1 MTTRN
6 FNAEERAKLKQLI
19 SESSTV
25 MTEIETLNDGLTD
38 TIKHIAEELEIK
50 PSLLKR
56 AIKMAQKRDYDR
68 VRDDLDVIESILNST
83 DNLRHS
89 DDD

>member
-6 FNAEERAKLKQLI
+6 FNSEEKAKLKQLI

-25 MTEIETLNDGLTD
+25 MTEIETLSEGLNDTV
-38 TIKHIAEELEIK
+38 KHIAEELEIK

-56 AIKMAQKRDYDR
+56 AIKMAQKRDFDR
-68 VRDDLDVIESILNST
+68 VRDDLEVIESILNST
-83 DNLRHS
+83 DNLRHE
-89 DDD
+89 DE

>member
-1 MTTRN
+1 MASRM
-6 FNAEERAKLKQLI
+6 FSVEQKAKLTQLVNEGI
-19 SESSTV
+19 AV
-25 MTEIETLNDGLTD
+25 LTEIEDLGAGLND

-68 VRDDLDVIESILNST
+68 VRDDLDMIESILNST
-83 DNLRHS
+83 DNLRHT
-89 DDD
+89 DD

>member
-6 FNAEERAKLKQLI
+6 FNPEEKAKLKQLI

-25 MTEIETLNDGLTD
+25 MTEIETLNGGLTD

-83 DNLRHS
+83 DNLRHE
-89 DDD
+89 DE